1 MFHYIHHKD
10 TSVGLSNEVE
20 LKEKVIRWI
29 QHAPEEE
36 WVGFGEVLLRKQMI
50 LQDYLNSFRK
60 KEGVVDEITLYVLSR
75 MLQEPT
81 AVITKM
87 RFWSTVEG
95 DYIGDT
101 SIIFAC
107 GGEGHYIPLQRAEDK
122 TPGNRCAN
130 RITIC
135 TNICFQVFR
144 YKLDIIIF
152 IFTFVFVF
160 VLVIIFW
167 ISDLKKKTK
176 TLNCRIN
183 CHVNKCINS
192 CIN

>member
-10 TSVGLSNEVE
+10 TSVGLSNKVE
-20 LKEKVIRWI
+20 LKEKVIWWI
-29 QHAPEEE
+29 QHAPKEER
-36 WVGFGEVLLRKQMI
+36 VGFGEVLLRKQMI
-50 LQDYLNSFRK
+50 LQDYLDSFGK

-75 MLQEPT
+75 ILWKPI

-101 SIIFAC
+101 SIIFTF
-107 GGEGHYIPLQRAEDK
+107 GSEGHYIPLQRAEDK
-122 TPGNRCAN
+122 TPGNCCAN
-130 RITIC
+130 HITIC

-152 IFTFVFVF
+152 VFTFVFVF

-167 ISDLKKKTK
+167 ISDFKKNYIKLSYK
-176 TLNCRIN
+176 L
-183 CHVNKCINS
+183 S
-192 CIN
+192 CE